1 MNKKILQELA
11 GVKTD
16 IYIDKRYFDSS
27 EWIREISTLIEC
39 RKKFVKPISFR

>member
-1 MNKKILQELA
+1 MNKKILQDLA
-11 GVKTD
+11 EVKADT
-16 IYIDKRYFDSS
+16 YIDKRYFDSS